1 MIIGFEREGG
11 YAPLHLKYRANTDN
25 LPKEVGDM
33 LRDLIKGSG
42 ILDLNPGDIAPT
54 KGPIDVFTYSITITD
69 GGKSKS
75 LIFNDITAPDSL
87 RPLLTFLQEQAL
99 GQRASE

>member
-1 MIIGFEREGG
+1 MIIGFERDGG
-11 YAPLHLKYRANTDN
+11 YAPLHLEYRVNTDN
-25 LPKEVGDM
+25 LPKEVDDI
-33 LRDLIKGSG
+33 LLDLIKGSG
-42 ILDLNPGDIAPT
+42 ILDINPSDKAPT
-54 KGPIDVFTYSITITD
+54 KGPIDIFTYSITITD

-99 GQRASE
+99 EQRSSE